1 MRGKGP
7 IFQRR
12 YFRIPF
18 DAVIEFN
25 ILKYNK
31 RVATHLSSKRGLAQG
46 HDLGEDGLSFI
57 SQYNLPIDMV
67 LRVVFELRGLGEERI
82 LARVVRRSHTEAGF
96 LTAVQFINLNGPR
109 KEKLRNFIAGET
121 KKNYKFL
128 KRL

>member
-1 MRGKGP
+1 MRTKGP

-18 DAVIEFN
+18 LQKIEFN

-31 RVATHLSSKRGLAQG
+31 RVVTHLSSKTGFAQG

-57 SQYNLPIDMV
+57 SQYNLPVDMV
-67 LRVVFELRGLGEERI
+67 LRVVFDLPGFGEERV
-82 LARVVRRSHTEAGF
+82 LARVVRPSPSEKGY

-109 KEKLRNFIAGET
+109 REKLRNFIAGET

-128 KRL
+128 KRM